1 MFCFNLYKIVNK
13 KLSYKKYVFKNKY
26 WSNNENPEM
35 LRLVAYHLKP
45 KKCVKMLLKSCHS

>member
-26 WSNNENPEM
+26 WSNNENPEI
-35 LRLVAYHLKP
+35 LRFVAHHLKP